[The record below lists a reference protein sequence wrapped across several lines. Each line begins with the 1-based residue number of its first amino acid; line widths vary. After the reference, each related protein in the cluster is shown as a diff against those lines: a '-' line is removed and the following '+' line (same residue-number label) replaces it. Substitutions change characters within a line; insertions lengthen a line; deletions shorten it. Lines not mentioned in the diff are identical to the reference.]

1 MGRRKKEEDIQ
12 TVGFTPEIETAE
24 VVEKPKKVKVSKED
38 ANAAKFAGDLADFLE
53 TNTGIRAVSLK
64 FGGNVPYWLSTGS
77 YALNWI
83 ISNDFFNGFPGSR
96 ISLISGEEGKGKS
109 FLLDV
114 MLGHNIEMGG
124 ASFKVMIEAAAN
136 YDFSVHIVGS
146 EEIAEKIHIIKA
158 HPDSKGNVDPI
169 TVEKLTSIIYKTID
183 YQMAKKENKNK
194 SIVIGIDSV
203 TQLTS
208 EKEMEGVEKRANGK
222 ADKKDMTSA
231 VKMRE
236 LFRAIEQKIEH
247 ANVTIIGLG
256 QLTANIST
264 GWVPPG
270 TPKSSVNV
278 KGSGFKYASS
288 LTVQMVSDKEI
299 KDAATNTPVGIK
311 MRLKT
316 IKNRI
321 QFKGRDC
328 YLYFYFRRGV
338 DPFGGLVD
346 LLGKYGVVEPVIQ
359 KEKKNNKT
367 GEIETKDYPAKPEV
381 NGEYKPEVLFK
392 YQDQYFKRSNIAK
405 FVEANGGQELLKKW
419 NDELNAIYEK
429 ILEEAGI
436 TEEDYLASEELED
449 EEGNP
454 MVEESEGENEAREGE
469 E

>member
-1 MGRRKKEEDIQ
+1 MGRRKKSDI
-12 TVGFTPEIETAE
+12 EAE
-24 VVEKPKKVKVSKED
+24 VDIDETSEEASDAVEKPKKVKVSKDD
-38 ANAAKFAGDLADFLE
+38 ANAIKFTDDLADFLE
-53 TNTGIRAVSLK
+53 CNTGIRATSLK
-64 FGGNVPYWLSTGS
+64 HGGNVPYWLDTGS

-83 ISNDFFNGFPGSR
+83 ISNDFFAGFPGSR
-96 ISLISGEEGKGKS
+96 IALISGEEGKGKS

-114 MLGHNIEMGG
+114 MLGNNIRMGG

-146 EEIAEKIHIIKA
+146 EEVAEKIHIIKA
-158 HPDSKGNVDPI
+158 KPNSKGDVDPI

-183 YQMAKKENKNK
+183 YQMSKKDKKNK

-208 EKEMEGVEKRANGK
+208 EKEMDGVEKRANGK
-222 ADKKDMTSA
+222 KDTKDMTSA

-236 LFRAIEQKIEH
+236 LFRAIEQQIEY

-256 QLTANIST
+256 QLTANIAT

-299 KDAATNTPVGIK
+299 KDAKTNTPVGIK

-316 IKNRI
+316 VKNRI

-338 DPFGGLVD
+338 DKFGGLVD
-346 LLGKYGVVEPVIQ
+346 LLGKYGVIDPVIQ
-359 KEKKNNKT
+359 KTNAK
-367 GEIETKDYPAKPEV
+367 GEIKDVKIKPEV
-381 NGEYKPEVLFK
+381 NGEYKPEASFK
-392 YQDQYFKRSNIAK
+392 YDGKYFKRSNIAK
-405 FVEANGGQELLKKW
+405 FVEENGGDELIKKW
-419 NDELNAIYEK
+419 NEELNAIYEK

-436 TEEDYLASEELED
+436 TEEDYLASEDLED

-454 MVEESEGENEAREGE
+454 MVEQGEVTEESNEGE

>member
-1 MGRRKKEEDIQ
+1 MGRRKKSDI
-12 TVGFTPEIETAE
+12 EAE
-24 VVEKPKKVKVSKED
+24 VDIDETSEEASDAVEKPKKVKVSKED
-38 ANAAKFAGDLADFLE
+38 ANAAKFANDLADFLE
-53 TNTGIRAVSLK
+53 SNTGIRAVSLK
-64 FGGNVPYWLSTGS
+64 HGGNVPYWLNTGS

-83 ISNDFFNGFPGSR
+83 ISNDFFSGFPGSR

-158 HPDSKGNVDPI
+158 HPDAKGKVDPI
-169 TVEKLTSIIYKTID
+169 TVEKLTSIIYKIID

-194 SIVIGIDSV
+194 SIVIGVDSV

-299 KDAATNTPVGIK
+299 KDAKTNTPVGIK
-311 MRLKT
+311 MKLKT

-346 LLGKYGVVEPVIQ
+346 LLGKYGVIDPIVQ
-359 KEKKNNKT
+359 KKNAK
-367 GEIETKDYPAKPEV
+367 GEIKDVTIKPEV
-381 NGEYKPEVLFK
+381 NGEFKPEALFK
-392 YQDQYFKRSNIAK
+392 YDGKYFTRFNVAK
-405 FVEANGGQELLKKW
+405 FVEAEGGEELLKKW
-419 NDELNAIYEK
+419 NTELNAIYEK

-449 EEGNP
+449 EEGNL
-454 MVEESEGENEAREGE
+454 MVEQEEGEESSEGEE
-469 E
+469 

>member
-1 MGRRKKEEDIQ
+1 MGRHKK
-12 TVGFTPEIETAE
+12 PE
-24 VVEKPKKVKVSKED
+24 VVVDAAVNDATENPKKVKVSKED
-38 ANAAKFAGDLADFLE
+38 VNAAKFVSDLADFLE

-64 FGGNVPYWLSTGS
+64 HGGNVPYWLNTGS

-83 ISNDFFNGFPGSR
+83 ISNSFFNGFPGSR

-158 HPDSKGNVDPI
+158 HPDKKGNVDPI

-183 YQMAKKENKNK
+183 YQMAKKEHKNK

-208 EKEMEGVEKRANGK
+208 EKEIDGVEKRANGK
-222 ADKKDMTSA
+222 PDKKDMTSA

-247 ANVTIIGLG
+247 ANVTVIGLG

-288 LTVQMVSDKEI
+288 LTVQMMSDKEI
-299 KDAATNTPVGIK
+299 KDANTNTPVGIK

-346 LLGKYGVVEPVIQ
+346 LLGKYGVIEPVIMKENAKGEI
-359 KEKKNNKT
+359 KEKKAN
-367 GEIETKDYPAKPEV
+367 PEL
-381 NGEYKPEVLFK
+381 NGEYKPEIIFK
-392 YQDQYFKRSNIAK
+392 YDGKTFNRFNVGQ
-405 FVEANGGQELLKKW
+405 FVEANGGEELLKKW
-419 NDELNAIYEK
+419 NDELNAVYEK

-436 TEEDYLASEELED
+436 TEEDYLASEELVDED
-449 EEGNP
+449 GIPMIEQSEKEDSEE
-454 MVEESEGENEAREGE
+454 
-469 E
+469 